1 MSAPAY
7 RKKLIEVALPLKAIN
22 EASAR
27 EKEPFTRNHPRSLHI
42 WWARRPLVACR
53 AVLFASLVDD
63 PDSDPVYR
71 QADGSVDEDRA
82 GLKRAELFNLIEELV
97 QWENSNNPRVIN
109 AARAEIAR
117 CVASRKIELGELARD
132 TIIFGAKEGQKHP
145 RGAASG
151 EGVTA
156 WDVLTMKANPEVV
169 NAFLAEH
176 APPVLDPFC
185 GGGSIPLEAQRLGLR
200 AYASDLNPVPV
211 LITKALIEIPPKFA
225 GRPPVHPPDANEQS
239 RSKGAWNGAEGLAED
254 VRYYG
259 RWMRDEAV
267 KRIGHLYPR
276 VKVTRDMVRE
286 RPDLQPYV
294 GQELTVIAWL
304 WARTVPSPNPAVGG
318 VHVPLIRSFWLC
330 TKKGKEAWVRP
341 VIDGTYYRFEV
352 SVGTPPRDF
361 DPKQGTVERTGARCL
376 LSKQPIAFE
385 HVRAEGKAGR
395 MGTRL
400 MAIVA
405 EGTRGRVYLSPRHEH
420 DRVAGL
426 ELPKN
431 YPDTPIP
438 EQALGFRVQLYGMDK
453 HYKLFTPRQLV
464 ALTTFSD
471 LVQEARARVLSDSM
485 RAGLPDDDRPL
496 ADGGAGP
503 QSYADAVATY
513 LGIALSRWAE
523 MSNTICSWNTTN
535 QNIRALFA
543 RQAIPMSWDFAELS
557 PFSAVAPFTSSAES
571 AATAVESMTTTAPG
585 KSTQLDAAAAIN
597 AVGHAIVSTDPPY
610 YDNIGYADLSDF
622 FYVWLRQSIKN
633 LYPSLFATALTPK
646 AQELIAS
653 PYRHDGDKQKAQEF
667 FEIGLGKAFARM
679 HEAHAADFPLTVY
692 YAFKQS
698 ETDDDD
704 DADDGGESQQ
714 TASTGW
720 ETMLAGLIRSGFSI
734 TGTWPMRTER
744 TARSVGLGTNA
755 LASSIILVCRPR
767 HSEASLATR
776 KDFVNALRQE
786 LPEALKNLQHGN
798 IAPVDLA
805 QSAIGPGMAVFTR
818 YAKVI
823 ESDGSPMTVR
833 TALGII
839 NQVLDEVL
847 AEQEGD
853 FDADTRWAL
862 AWFDQFGVDEGQFGI
877 AETLSKAKNTA
888 VNALVEAGI
897 VKSKAGKVR
906 LLRRDELPD
915 GWDPATDTRLRHW
928 EVVQH
933 LIHTLET
940 KGEAEAAKLL
950 NRLGGMGETARELAY
965 RLYSI
970 CERKKWADEALAY
983 NSLVIAWPELSRL
996 ALSAGVRQPQTQS
1009 DLFS

>member
-27 EKEPFTRNHPRSLHI
+27 EKSIRHGHPSTLHL
-42 WWARRPLVACR
+42 WWARRPLAACR

-71 QADGSVDEDRA
+71 RADGSVDEDRA

-97 QWENSNNPRVIN
+97 KWENSNNPRVIN

-117 CVASRKIELGELARD
+117 CVASRKIELGELAKD
-132 TIIFGAKEGQKHP
+132 TIIVGAKKAEKHP
-145 RGAASG
+145 KGAASS

-156 WDVLTMKANPEVV
+156 WDVLTMKAKPEVV
-169 NAFLAEH
+169 NAFLAEY

-200 AYASDLNPVPV
+200 AYGSDLNPVPV

-225 GRPPVHPPDANEQS
+225 GKPPVHPPDANEQA

-259 RWMRDEAV
+259 QWMRDEAE
-267 KRIGHLYPR
+267 KRIGHLYP
-276 VKVTRDMVRE
+276 KVTVTKDMARE

-304 WARTVPSPNPAVGG
+304 WARTVASPNPAADG
-318 VHVPLIRSFWLC
+318 VHVPLVRSFWLS
-330 TKKGKEAWVRP
+330 TKRGNEAYVQPVVVR
-341 VIDGTYYRFEV
+341 GANSYRFEV
-352 SVGTPPRDF
+352 RNGRPQGGF
-361 DPKQGTVERTGARCL
+361 DPATGTVGRNGGVCL
-376 LSKQPIAFE
+376 ITQAPIPLAYI
-385 HVRAEGKAGR
+385 RSEGKAGR
-395 MGTRL
+395 IGAKL
-400 MAIVA
+400 LAIVA
-405 EGTRGRVYLSPRHEH
+405 EGRNNRLYLSPTTEHEEMARNTPAPDH
-420 DRVAGL
+420 L
-426 ELPKN
+426 
-431 YPDTPIP
+431 PDTDLPAD
-438 EQALGFRVQLYGMDK
+438 ALGFRIQNYGIKK
-453 HYKLFTPRQLV
+453 HRHMFTNRQQTVLV
-464 ALTTFSD
+464 TFSD
-471 LVQEARARVLSDSM
+471 LVSEARNCVLRD
-485 RAGLPDDDRPL
+485 AGNAASGQHPDGTNNRS
-496 ADGGAGP
+496 A
-503 QSYADAVATY
+503 YADAVATY
-513 LGIALSRWAE
+513 LAFAVDKATDYWSAL
-523 MSNTICSWNTTN
+523 CSWHSSGQKMRNTFGRSAMPMVWDYAECNPWSGSTGNWTACVDWVWKVVAWLHSSN
-535 QNIRALFA
+535 QGH
-543 RQAIPMSWDFAELS
+543 
-557 PFSAVAPFTSSAES
+557 
-571 AATAVESMTTTAPG
+571 VE
-585 KSTQLDAAAAIN
+585 QLDASTASPSCHLPPIF
-597 AVGHAIVSTDPPY
+597 STDPPY
-610 YDNIGYADLSDF
+610 YDNVPYADLSDF
-622 FYVWLRQSIKN
+622 FYVWLRRSLSSI
-633 LYPSLFATALTPK
+633 YPQLLSTVLVPK
-646 AQELIAS
+646 AKELVAE
-653 PYRHDGDKQKAQEF
+653 PFRHGSKEAARAF
-667 FEIGLGKAFARM
+667 FEQGMHRAFRRM
-679 HEAHAADFPLTVY
+679 RDGCSEEHPTTIF
-692 YAFKQS
+692 YAFKQA
-698 ETDDDD
+698 EDDEDTDDGAED
-704 DADDGGESQQ
+704 S
-714 TASTGW
+714 TLSRSSTGW
-720 ETMLAGLIRSGFSI
+720 ETFLQGLSDAGWQIG
-734 TGTWPMRTER
+734 GTWPVRTELGNR
-744 TARSVGLGTNA
+744 MRGLASNA
-755 LASSIILVCRPR
+755 LASSVVLVCRPR
-767 HSEASLATR
+767 SANAQLGTR
-776 KDFVNALRQE
+776 KDFVNALRHE
-786 LPEALKNLQHGN
+786 LPDALKNLQHGN

-862 AWFDQFGVDEGQFGI
+862 AWFDQFGVEEGQFGI

-888 VNALVEAGI
+888 VNALVEASI